1 MAEVAR
7 QTAVYEK
14 EITRN
19 LGLYETIAENIIY
32 EFLKNINNIGD
43 TMNYHIANV
52 VFFYSITFQ
61 KLSGRLMLLML
72 FADSNKGAISSG
84 SKPAMPHPT
93 GVTKK
98 CFSGLA
104 LAKAIKS
111 LTYGRMVST
120 PPCMVGM
127 A

>member
-7 QTAVYEK
+7 QASIYEK

-19 LGLYETIAENIIY
+19 LGLYETIAENIING
-32 EFLKNINNIGD
+32 FLQNKNNIGD

-52 VFFYSITFQ
+52 VFYSITSQ
-61 KLSGRLMLLML
+61 QLSGRLMLIMV
-72 FADSNKGAISSG
+72 FADSNNGAISSG
-84 SKPAMPHPT
+84 SKPAMPHPI

-104 LAKAIKS
+104 LAKDIKS
-111 LTYGRMVST
+111 LT
-120 PPCMVGM
+120 
-127 A
+127 

>member
-14 EITRN
+14 KITRK
-19 LGLYETIAENIIY
+19 LGIYETIAENIING
-32 EFLKNINNIGD
+32 FLQNKNNIGD
-43 TMNYHIANV
+43 TKNYSIANV
-52 VFFYSITFQ
+52 VFYSITSQ
-61 KLSGRLMLLML
+61 KLSGRLMLLMV
-72 FADSNKGAISSG
+72 FAISNNGAISSG
-84 SKPAMPHPT
+84 SKPAMPHPI

-111 LTYGRMVST
+111 LT
-120 PPCMVGM
+120 
-127 A
+127 